1 MSQQRLDPS
10 KTRSDITE
18 TIKELSQRILFQP
31 RAIQSIK
38 MAVTHSH
45 SPFRRQNRP
54 IHCVLFIGPSGVGKT
69 ALVRELSDIMFQDPH
84 GVVTID
90 GSEFGSEFTAS
101 RILGSPPGYVGYEEP
116 TPLRQERVDRP
127 ALARVRKILAHI
139 DPGRHKEI
147 EELDEKISEM
157 RQELRLLKQGPNAS
171 TIKDDIK
178 KIRGLIQQLQNKQGL
193 ILQMTIREHGGFF
206 SLVLFDEIEKAHPK
220 IWNLLLQILD
230 EGRLNLSDGNTTSFN
245 NSIIVLT
252 SNVESRK
259 MAQFASG
266 VPEIGFSDEHKIGDK
281 AYEQARQ
288 LVSKTF
294 PPELLGRVDNIVLF
308 RPFGERELRTI
319 VQQKIDL
326 LLKEIAYSRCP
337 FELEVDEQ
345 IYDFIVKEAL
355 ERPEEGA
362 RRVKKKVFSHLGEP
376 IETLIV
382 SGQIQ
387 PAETIRASIENDVI
401 IFTKDTEQ
409 KGVQDKETFNKIS
422 QQI

>member
-1 MSQQRLDPS
+1 
-10 KTRSDITE
+10 
-18 TIKELSQRILFQP
+18 
-31 RAIQSIK
+31 
-38 MAVTHSH
+38 
-45 SPFRRQNRP
+45 
-54 IHCVLFIGPSGVGKT
+54 
-69 ALVRELSDIMFQDPH
+69 
-84 GVVTID
+84 
-90 GSEFGSEFTAS
+90 
-101 RILGSPPGYVGYEEP
+101 
-116 TPLRQERVDRP
+116 
-127 ALARVRKILAHI
+127 
-139 DPGRHKEI
+139 
-147 EELDEKISEM
+147 
-157 RQELRLLKQGPNAS
+157 
-171 TIKDDIK
+171 
-178 KIRGLIQQLQNKQGL
+178 
-193 ILQMTIREHGGFF
+193 MTIREHGGFF